1 MKGGQSEHGIDD
13 LPAPAEPAAPLTCLR
28 APPRTG
34 DYVYSPSIDLWTN
47 RRIASEGQEILLAGR
62 SRRPSEE
69 HARLW
74 GSIEARLEALVA
86 KAVAAI
92 QVPPGMPRSSR
103 FSREELSL
111 SEVRM
116 ESGGAV
122 EFFFDTPLGDDLDM
136 WPMATFLD
144 FDLQGWEWVA

>member
-1 MKGGQSEHGIDD
+1 MASTTPLPPLSPRHPSLVYEHHPD
-13 LPAPAEPAAPLTCLR
+13 L
-28 APPRTG
+28 G

-47 RRIASEGQEILLAGR
+47 RRVTSEGQEILLAGR

-69 HARLW
+69 QARMW
-74 GSIEARLEALVA
+74 GSIEARLQALVA
-86 KAVAAI
+86 KAVSAI
-92 QVPPGMPRSSR
+92 QAPPDMPRGSR

-111 SEVRM
+111 SEARM

-122 EFFFDTPLGDDLDM
+122 EFFFDTPLGDELDM

>member
-1 MKGGQSEHGIDD
+1 M
-13 LPAPAEPAAPLTCLR
+13 
-28 APPRTG
+28 
-34 DYVYSPSIDLWTN
+34 
-47 RRIASEGQEILLAGR
+47 
-62 SRRPSEE
+62 
-69 HARLW
+69 W
-74 GSIEARLEALVA
+74 GSIEARLQALVA

-92 QVPPGMPRSSR
+92 QAPPDMPRGSR

-116 ESGGAV
+116 ESGGVV
-122 EFFFDTPLGDDLDM
+122 EFFFDTPLGDELDM